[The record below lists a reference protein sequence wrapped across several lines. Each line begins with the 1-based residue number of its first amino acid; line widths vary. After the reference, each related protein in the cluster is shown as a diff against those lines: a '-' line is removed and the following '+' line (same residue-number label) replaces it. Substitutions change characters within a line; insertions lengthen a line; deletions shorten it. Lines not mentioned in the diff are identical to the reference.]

1 MTVIPAAAMRNPI
14 DEPGPEPKN
23 IVSSGHLLEE
33 IASIVR
39 GRVANEDAA
48 TMNRTDTRNVTAEI
62 LARLIADTYK
72 KVDLLGWVDTRHEN
86 PGKLSQVMSHGIK
99 LVQDKHYANTLR
111 VMGDIDIATIIGVI
125 MVVMIPFFIQNI
137 FAYVLGSIAGVF
149 STWRVIQGFRFK
161 AKAKRYA
168 EAIPA
173 QSAAFCAA
181 VDEYVDEI
189 RQQLQAQTATV
200 ESPESPAIPQ

>member
-1 MTVIPAAAMRNPI
+1 MTVIPAAAMRNPL
-14 DEPGPEPKN
+14 DEPRPKN

-33 IASIVR
+33 IASIVC

-72 KVDLLGWVDTRHEN
+72 KVDLLGWVNTRHKN

-99 LVQDKHYANTLR
+99 LVHDKHYANTLR

-125 MVVMIPFFIQNI
+125 MAAAIPFFIQNI
-137 FAYVLGSIAGVF
+137 FAYVLGSIAGAF
-149 STWRVIQGFRFK
+149 SIWRVIRGFRFK
-161 AKAKRYA
+161 AEAKRYVH
-168 EAIPA
+168 EVIPA
-173 QSAAFCAA
+173 QEKAFCAA
-181 VDEYVDEI
+181 VDAYVDEI
-189 RQQLQAQTATV
+189 RQQLQAQNAAI
-200 ESPESPAIPQ
+200 ESPEVPAPPQ